1 MDRRAWLLL
10 LALSAIWGS
19 SYMLIKIGVRDL
31 SPGMVAFGRVALGA
45 AVLVAFAWPRGALAG
60 FSGVAGSV
68 ALIGLSQIAGPF
80 LLLSAGETEISSSL
94 AGILVCSAPI
104 FTALL
109 AIRVDQDERLS
120 GTRLWGIMLGVVGV
134 AVLLGVDL
142 GGSGDE
148 LLGGLAVLL
157 AGLGYAIGGLL
168 AKHRLA
174 GKPSIGIAAWV
185 TVAGG
190 ILLLPAAIIGWPASA
205 PGLGPVSAVAV
216 LGVVCTGL
224 AFAIFYE
231 LVATIGPGRAYTV
244 TYIAPGFAVVY
255 GAILLSEEITV
266 ATVIGLALIVAGSYL
281 AAGGV
286 LRAGRRRAAGDTLA
300 AQNTVR

>member
-1 MDRRAWLLL
+1 M
-10 LALSAIWGS
+10 
-19 SYMLIKIGVRDL
+19 
-31 SPGMVAFGRVALGA
+31 
-45 AVLVAFAWPRGALAG
+45 
-60 FSGVAGSV
+60 
-68 ALIGLSQIAGPF
+68 
-80 LLLSAGETEISSSL
+80 
-94 AGILVCSAPI
+94 
-104 FTALL
+104 
-109 AIRVDQDERLS
+109 
-120 GTRLWGIMLGVVGV
+120 
-134 AVLLGVDL
+134 
-142 GGSGDE
+142 
-148 LLGGLAVLL
+148 
-157 AGLGYAIGGLL
+157 
-168 AKHRLA
+168 
-174 GKPSIGIAAWV
+174 
-185 TVAGG
+185 
-190 ILLLPAAIIGWPASA
+190 LLPAAIIGWPASA